1 MINLVPD
8 PFPEEDVRETPEET
22 EKMSRDIV
30 TKRAD
35 HPGAF
40 AQVVVKH
47 VDEQGEDAADEEGVD
62 VAHDVVVGEEEV
74 VHDVVVHAPGASPK
88 GYN

>member
-1 MINLVPD
+1 MIYLVPD
-8 PFPEEDVRETPEET
+8 PFPEEDVREAPEET
-22 EKMSRDIV
+22 EEMSRDIV
-30 TKRAD
+30 SKRTD
-35 HPGAF
+35 HPGSF

-62 VAHDVVVGEEEV
+62 VAHDEVVVEKDV